1 MSICCVLHRELQTL
15 AGVLKRIES
24 RDGHMISLTTVQ
36 GSTKGQMLLH
46 PVMLLRRTELTIMI
60 EKDLGERISLK
71 SVVSKSKLT

>member
-1 MSICCVLHRELQTL
+1 
-15 AGVLKRIES
+15 
-24 RDGHMISLTTVQ
+24 MISLTTVQ